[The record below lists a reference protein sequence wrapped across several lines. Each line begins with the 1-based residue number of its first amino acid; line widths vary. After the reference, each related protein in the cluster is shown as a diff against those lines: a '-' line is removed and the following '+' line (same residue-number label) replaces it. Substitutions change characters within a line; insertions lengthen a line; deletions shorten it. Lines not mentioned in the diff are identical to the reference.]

1 MRIRKSRLLMTFE
14 QLCKELE
21 QRPLREIDV
30 CAFHT
35 RLMDKT
41 AYALSITKQGLFV
54 VLTQAESDAPKHV
67 KLITLKLSGGE
78 TAYRAKVHV
87 IHENDIQ
94 TMAFITTYFFY
105 EGLRPDDLSD
115 LYKAFPD
122 LDDYRHVVQIDS
134 KELDLSGFPM

>member
-21 QRPLREIDV
+21 QRPLRELDV

-35 RLMDKT
+35 RLMEKT
-41 AYALSITKQGLFV
+41 VYALSVSKHGLFV
-54 VLTQAESDAPKHV
+54 VLAQADAPKHI
-67 KLITLKLSGGE
+67 KLITLKLAGGE

-94 TMAFITTYFFY
+94 TMAFVTTYFFY
-105 EGLRPDDLSD
+105 EGVRPDDLSD
-115 LYKAFPD
+115 LYRAFPD

-134 KELDLSGFPM
+134 KELDLSGFPA

>member
-1 MRIRKSRLLMTFE
+1 MTFE

-35 RLMDKT
+35 RLMEKT
-41 AYALSITKQGLFV
+41 AYALSEPKHGLFV
-54 VLTQAESDAPKHV
+54 VLSAADDPKHV
-67 KLITLKLSGGE
+67 KLITLKLQGGE

-94 TMAFITTYFFY
+94 TMAFVTTFFFY
-105 EGLRPDDLSD
+105 EGVRPDNLTD

-134 KELDLSGFPM
+134 KELDLHGFPM